1 MADTIRCTRRKQ
13 ANPRRKKDLRCQS
26 TGEVDEDLASSCS
39 PDELSDHTDESPS
52 PLSHSNYH
60 GNSDGIESDTGDQSF
75 SEDEQDIRVERVE
88 RRSPL
93 GKLGKDPD
101 SRVNLEEYLNRSD
114 TAVIYPEPVDD
125 IDNDSNGGTDCED
138 GKPVDC
144 PYCDRSYKRITS
156 LKEHIKYRHEKT
168 ISNFSCPE
176 CNYCFAYKS
185 QLERHMATHMPGR
198 NQVCDICN
206 KAFVNIYRL
215 QRHMLTHST
224 GNRKFKCGECGKA
237 FKYKHHLKEH
247 LRIHSGEKPYECPI
261 CRKRFSHSGSY
272 SSHISSKK
280 CSPLKENPVMVSH
293 MPAPVKVMNGSLSP
307 IPQQPMTNK
316 ITTVDEDPEPAPTDK
331 MPSYMTQLHIKI
343 PGSDSMK
350 DVEKSDDSSTD
361 QQTTPPNDAVKK
373 VLQIV
378 DATVSKLKLQGQNTD
393 ISKLTKVS
401 KASNAPASAPTQV
414 HSPIS
419 APLSAPLPTQA
430 APIVTPTAP
439 LPSPPAPPSP
449 TQQPQPILSPTPST
463 SSSQSSP
470 MLPTPEKVV
479 LPEISK
485 ERLTSSN
492 PVLLPVNGAK
502 PNKIYSIV
510 DYTLRK
516 VHEAQAIAKCLES
529 QRGYGCIPYLDNKGT
544 GCKYCGREF
553 ESPIEL
559 HQHERYLCELNEDVQ
574 KVKGY
579 NNSNLTKYYEYQR
592 EVLASM
598 DRARERRPS
607 TDSEMNDTIS
617 NNMSETE
624 SLASPLTSVHS
635 PKECNGNL
643 LSRSQENDN
652 SKTSEIYHNGLN
664 QISEAQEHALRAFYA
679 MHARPSEDGLEKISL
694 AMNLKPSFVETWF
707 KRTRKLEEE
716 GCDPSLKSLGLMKKN
731 CINNNLLRTQSP
743 GKQIN
748 GYTEV
753 SETASND
760 SRSRVATP
768 ERRYSPRAAS
778 SPRSTSTVESHPYD
792 RLEQLELSRRQNGL
806 KNLSLRDREEHSNCN
821 SPATVSSRPSPRQT
835 VDEAPLDLSLP
846 KHTSR
851 NLPLSSMSPKLVYG
865 YNYPPL
871 YTTAGSY
878 IFQSYNPDGSRANL
892 CLENTLKAHS
902 HCPNG
907 NLVLKRPYAEPYFAY
922 VPMPNRYPPK
932 RMKYPEG
939 MEFVNGASYPTSPLT
954 EVYASAMMKGTYPPI
969 TPLQVETTQ
978 PPTYRHNIVGSNGM
992 HNNGISDLAM
1002 AVEDSLGELS
1012 PNRDRRRRDRPLRT
1026 SAGLYSC
1033 TQCPKTFQK
1042 HSSLLRHV
1050 YEHSG
1055 EPKSK
1060 RPHECKECG
1069 KAFKHK
1075 HHLMEHTR
1083 LHSGEKPYQCDKC
1096 LKKFSHSGSYSQH
1109 MNHRYSYC
1117 RKEDTLGR
1125 GMGKGTPEEEE
1136 EDMMMETGEIDRCD
1150 KQNGM
1155 RYKEDVIPASPLD

>member
-26 TGEVDEDLASSCS
+26 TGDIDDDLASSCS
-39 PDELSDHTDESPS
+39 PDELSDNTDSPS
-52 PLSHSNYH
+52 PISHSNYH
-60 GNSDGIESDTGDQSF
+60 GNSDGIESDLGDQSF
-75 SEDEQDIRVERVE
+75 SEDDQDITERVE

-93 GKLGKDPD
+93 GKIGKDPE

-114 TAVIYPEPVDD
+114 TAVIYPEPVED
-125 IDNDSNGGTDCED
+125 IDNDSTAGNDCED

-215 QRHMLTHST
+215 QRHMLTHSS
-224 GNRKFKCGECGKA
+224 GNRKFKCSECGKA

-280 CSPLKENPVMVSH
+280 CSPMKENPVLVSRI
-293 MPAPVKVMNGSLSP
+293 PAPVKVMNGSLSP
-307 IPQQPMTNK
+307 VIQHPVSLQN
-316 ITTVDEDPEPAPTDK
+316 TTVEEDAKSILPESK

-343 PGSDSMK
+343 PGSDNMK
-350 DVEKSDDSSTD
+350 ESEKKEDSSSEPL
-361 QQTTPPNDAVKK
+361 TTPPNEAVKK

-378 DATVSKLKLQGQNTD
+378 DATVSKLKMQGQNTD

-401 KASNAPASAPTQV
+401 KSAAVPTQ
-414 HSPIS
+414 
-419 APLSAPLPTQA
+419 APLSAPLPAPA
-430 APIVTPTAP
+430 APLVTPTAP
-439 LPSPPAPPSP
+439 LPSPPPPPSP
-449 TQQPQPILSPTPST
+449 SAGNESPKLLSPTPST
-463 SSSQSSP
+463 TSSLASLASPSS
-470 MLPTPEKVV
+470 PEKVV

-485 ERLTSSN
+485 ERLSSTQN
-492 PVLLPVNGAK
+492 VIFPVNGAK

-529 QRGYGCIPYLDNKGT
+529 QRGYGCMPCLDNKGT
-544 GCKYCGREF
+544 GCKYCGRDF

-579 NNSNLTKYYEYQR
+579 NSNLTKYYEYQR
-592 EVLASM
+592 EVLANM
-598 DRARERRPS
+598 DQARERTPS
-607 TDSEMNDTIS
+607 TDSEMNDTLS

-635 PKECNGNL
+635 SKECNGNL
-643 LSRSQENDN
+643 PSKENDN
-652 SKTSEIYHNGLN
+652 STISEINKNDLDV
-664 QISEAQEHALRAFYA
+664 ISEAQEHALRAFYA

-694 AMNLKPSFVETWF
+694 ALNLQATLVDLWF

-731 CINNNLLRTQSP
+731 CINNNLLRSQSP
-743 GKQIN
+743 VKQIHVN
-748 GYTEV
+748 SNTDVFETV
-753 SETASND
+753 SNA
-760 SRSRVATP
+760 SRSRVTSP
-768 ERRYSPRAAS
+768 EQLYSPRASS
-778 SPRSTSTVESHPYD
+778 SPRSTGTIEAYAND
-792 RLEQLELSRRQNGL
+792 KLEQLELSRRQNGL
-806 KNLSLRDREEHSNCN
+806 MNLSLRDQEEHSNSN
-821 SPATVSSRPSPRQT
+821 SPVVESSKPSPRQIS
-835 VDEAPLDLSLP
+835 VNDAPLDLSMP
-846 KHTSR
+846 KHR

-907 NLVLKRPYAEPYFAY
+907 NLVLKRPFVEPYFAY
-922 VPMPNRYPPK
+922 VPMPNGYPPK

-939 MEFVNGASYPTSPLT
+939 MEFVNRASYPTSPLT
-954 EVYASAMMKGTYPPI
+954 EAYASAMMKGAGFPPI
-969 TPLQVETTQ
+969 TPLQVETPQT
-978 PPTYRHNIVGSNGM
+978 PTYRHHLMNNNGI
-992 HNNGISDLAM
+992 HSNGISDLAM

-1075 HHLMEHTR
+1075 HHLMEHAR

-1117 RKEDTLGR
+1117 RKEDNLNR
-1125 GMGKGTPEEEE
+1125 GMSKGGMDEDEE
-1136 EDMMMETGEIDRCD
+1136 MMEDGELERC
-1150 KQNGM
+1150 KQSGIG
-1155 RYKEDVIPASPLD
+1155 YKDGLISASPLA